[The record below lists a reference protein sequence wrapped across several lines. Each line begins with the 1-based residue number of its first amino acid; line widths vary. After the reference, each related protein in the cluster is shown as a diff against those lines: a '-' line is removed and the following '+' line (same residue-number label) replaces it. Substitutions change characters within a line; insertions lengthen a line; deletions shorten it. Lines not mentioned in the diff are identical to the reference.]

1 MKEVR
6 KIADK
11 VILLLMDILV
21 FGYQIVRKVILP
33 TRRRKGNILSSL
45 LSFFV
50 GLVERVLAFEK
61 SILRQPIVFKH
72 KYVKQGLVLAAGFL
86 FLLSSI
92 EWTVGASP
100 AAIVN
105 ETQAVAT
112 SEPAADAYGAFEARQ
127 VKTIDQI
134 PVGSFSVS
142 GFLPYKLP
150 HAFAGEPV
158 AVRRWIRYC
167 IFRI

>member
-21 FGYQIVRKVILP
+21 FGYQIVRRVILP

-72 KYVKQGLVLAAGFL
+72 KYVKQGLVIAVGFL
-86 FLLSSI
+86 FLLSSV
-92 EWTVGASP
+92 EWTVGPSAAAS
-100 AAIVN
+100 VN
-105 ETQAVAT
+105 ETQAVVIN
-112 SEPAADAYGAFEARQ
+112 EPQDDAVTVLAQRRENASVQMSGREVFPPGLLSY
-127 VKTIDQI
+127 KTPCFLSDGT
-134 PVGSFSVS
+134 VSFDRC
-142 GFLPYKLP
+142 L
-150 HAFAGEPV
+150 
-158 AVRRWIRYC
+158 RYC
-167 IFRI
+167 ILRI